1 MQVTH
6 EQRAAPRKK
15 TSLAVL
21 CKSGS
26 DRGAGRIVNISLS
39 GALLEPASIRPQQG
53 SPVTILFALPGAK
66 SAKDLSGTVV
76 RHTAIG
82 FAMQFLA
89 ANNTLREIVGA
100 TP

>member
-1 MQVTH
+1 MRVTH

-15 TSLAVL
+15 TNLAVL

-53 SPVTILFALPGAK
+53 APVKILFALPGAK
-66 SAKDLSGTVV
+66 SARDLSGTVV
-76 RHTAIG
+76 RHTEIG

-89 ANNTLREIVGA
+89 ADNTLREVMSA
-100 TP
+100 VA